1 MNQKKEKTL
10 NQKNGINMQ
19 NKSIIAT
26 TFAISILLFLSL
38 SGNSIAA
45 GLGSSSGNLCTSSI
59 TNFKVLN
66 VQWGNLTSRN
76 NNISTLHISAGPGM
90 KDVPLTVTLEYYFG
104 GCSNLQSVVGTLS
117 AGYSGITGFDGTSQP
132 SAFVSSVQLY
142 QSFNMVFYLNMANNI
157 SSGHN
162 VSLSYPLFLSW
173 YYPNTTINGTQE
185 VQINIPFK
193 GTANLT
199 YSLHNL
205 SIPTGETDNITLNV
219 RNTGTG
225 DLSDVNTRLS
235 ASSGISILSQPQIIS
250 KLDAGNSKNLTFSVY
265 VPPSTSG
272 QPVTFDFQTSY
283 INPYGYNMSVQTSL
297 GAYTAPSASSDVSIS
312 ASTDKMFTSSTETV
326 NMSVWNNGGS
336 PLYNVTLSLSPSS
349 PLSILET
356 DGVYYAPVINPGK
369 NVSFPVTFYVATS
382 SSNVASISA
391 SLSYITGG
399 REQSSSRSLN
409 FLLPVK
415 INITDVSYTT
425 LPSSP
430 VSGSIFSLTSTLEN
444 TGSGNVNSVAA
455 TPLLPKGF
463 SVIGSNTTFIGDMAV
478 DTPTPYTISFITSP
492 STKSGKYVIPVV
504 ITYLNNLNQKGNVTL
519 YYNVSIGSSSLNYTP
534 GAAGRYYKNSTPWFL
549 IILAIIIIV
558 IAAGIYFARRKRK
571 KISKS
576 KAKV

>member
-1 MNQKKEKTL
+1 
-10 NQKNGINMQ
+10 MQ
-19 NKSIIAT
+19 NKSIITT
-26 TFAISILLFLSL
+26 TFAISILLFLSF

-66 VQWGNLTSRN
+66 VQWGNLTSRS
-76 NNISTLHISAGPGM
+76 NNISTSHISAGPGM
-90 KDVPLTVTLEYYFG
+90 KDVPLTITLEYYFG

-117 AGYSGITGFDGTSQP
+117 AGYSGITGFDGSPQP

-142 QSFNMVFYLNMANNI
+142 QSFNMVFYLNIANNL
-157 SSGHN
+157 SSGPN

-205 SIPTGETDNITLNV
+205 SIPTGKIDNITINIK
-219 RNTGTG
+219 NAGTG
-225 DLSDVNTRLS
+225 DLSDINTQLS
-235 ASSGISILSQPQIIS
+235 ASSGISILSQPAVIS
-250 KLDAGNSKNLTFSVY
+250 KLDAGNSSNLTFSVY

-272 QPVTFDFQTSY
+272 QPVTFYFKTDY
-283 INPYGYNMSVQTSL
+283 INPYGYNTSVQTSL

-326 NMSVWNNGGS
+326 NISVWNNGES
-336 PLYNVTLSLSPSS
+336 PLYNVSLSLSPVS

-356 DGVYYAPVINPGK
+356 DGVYYAPGINPGK
-369 NVSFPVTFYVATS
+369 NASFPVTFYVASS

-391 SLSYITGG
+391 SLSYITEGQ
-399 REQSSSRSLN
+399 EQSSSRTLS

-463 SVIGSNTTFIGDMAV
+463 SVIGSNTTFIGDIAV
-478 DTPTPYTISFITSP
+478 DTPTPYTISFTTSP
-492 STKSGKYVIPVV
+492 SIKQGKYVIPVV
-504 ITYLNNLNQKGNVTL
+504 LTYLNNLNQKGNATL
-519 YYNVSIGSSSLNYTP
+519 YYNISVGTSLLNYTP

-549 IILAIIIIV
+549 IILAIIVVVIV
-558 IAAGIYFARRKRK
+558 VGIYSIRMKHNK
-571 KISKS
+571 KSKS
-576 KAKV
+576 KAKI